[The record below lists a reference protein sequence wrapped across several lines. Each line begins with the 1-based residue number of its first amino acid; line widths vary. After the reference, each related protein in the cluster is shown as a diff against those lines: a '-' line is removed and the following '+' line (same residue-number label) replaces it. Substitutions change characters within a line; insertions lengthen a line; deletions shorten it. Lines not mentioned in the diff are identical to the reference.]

1 MALWL
6 ERGESQFLDLI
17 TVANFGLV
25 DTFINTGKAVDKY
38 TLIKNG
44 IMNAPFWFLSNFSND
59 TKKDIF
65 TELRQKAQG
74 RYIREFAYD
83 LVSLF
88 LAIDTSSNKLS
99 KIKIDSIKDFFT
111 NYRQIVN
118 LIQDPTTSYLPTNVG
133 KKLVSY
139 DYATKKWL
147 ELIRQQVLSYG
158 YFCRFLDSIKFIQ
171 DIKNKSNID
180 GNKVFFS
187 ELKNIIGPFDVI
199 VARGGPDFIQTAFKV
214 WGYYLDIFDYNE
226 RILDENTK
234 LLQLRTDIGYFGG
247 KPYFRRIKNLRRALF
262 EIKKCC
268 IKPIRIP
275 NFLRLV
281 NLNLWRKNFRKALM
295 TSLFKVAI
303 IYFLDRN
310 INKKIHINELLE
322 NEELI
327 KLTSQ
332 LKIDIK
338 LTDIIDILLY
348 IEATGLLLKVEI
360 SSNFYT
366 SLTSY
371 LLELLLKQDI
381 KVFDKLKIVNR
392 KNLFYSLVKP
402 ILQKEKLWKDIT
414 IENTR
419 NIDKEEFE
427 LYIPRGDVFLWLKN
441 V

>member
-1 MALWL
+1 
-6 ERGESQFLDLI
+6 
-17 TVANFGLV
+17 
-25 DTFINTGKAVDKY
+25 
-38 TLIKNG
+38 
-44 IMNAPFWFLSNFSND
+44 
-59 TKKDIF
+59 
-65 TELRQKAQG
+65 
-74 RYIREFAYD
+74 
-83 LVSLF
+83 
-88 LAIDTSSNKLS
+88 
-99 KIKIDSIKDFFT
+99 
-111 NYRQIVN
+111 
-118 LIQDPTTSYLPTNVG
+118 
-133 KKLVSY
+133 
-139 DYATKKWL
+139 
-147 ELIRQQVLSYG
+147 
-158 YFCRFLDSIKFIQ
+158 
-171 DIKNKSNID
+171 
-180 GNKVFFS
+180 
-187 ELKNIIGPFDVI
+187 
-199 VARGGPDFIQTAFKV
+199 
-214 WGYYLDIFDYNE
+214 
-226 RILDENTK
+226 
-234 LLQLRTDIGYFGG
+234 
-247 KPYFRRIKNLRRALF
+247 
-262 EIKKCC
+262 
-268 IKPIRIP
+268 
-275 NFLRLV
+275 V